1 MKTSQSERLPFFG
14 AYAERHSIGCRN
26 YHTTWQWNQRIRNAG
41 ISYGTWP
48 PLVEA
53 RLTLTLHKLIQ
64 SAEDIDALL
73 SCACFILCLYP
84 GAACVSSSRML
95 TALSTHALAMND
107 RYVRLY
113 LERGSRLSHTLE
125 LILRDAIVADASD
138 YGIDLAVSKIFP
150 TYQPCVHR
158 WKNLEY
164 PDTCWLTCQTNAT
177 MD

>member
-1 MKTSQSERLPFFG
+1 
-14 AYAERHSIGCRN
+14 
-26 YHTTWQWNQRIRNAG
+26 
-41 ISYGTWP
+41 
-48 PLVEA
+48 
-53 RLTLTLHKLIQ
+53 
-64 SAEDIDALL
+64 
-73 SCACFILCLYP
+73 
-84 GAACVSSSRML
+84 ML